1 MRVLVLGAG
10 ASKCAG
16 YPLASELIAEIKREA
31 ETTSL
36 WNFSK
41 AWREWNASLKN
52 SRGLIS
58 LLLRSPNPEV
68 VLSVPDLFD
77 AAWNA
82 ELRENFADFRRVRK
96 GEITDK
102 EGGER
107 ARQRA
112 LNARRFQNLI
122 IAKERFRE
130 CIDWFF
136 RFKHVEDSQP
146 ENRGRRD
153 YLRELLSPLNRGDI
167 VITLNW
173 DTTIERTLLEESRWT
188 PRDGYGFKK
197 QLAQNKRGRITASEI
212 TVLKL
217 HGSVGWHRS
226 RKNNRLYFDSRHG
239 FLRNLSV
246 STKTGEVLF
255 LDPLEKSV
263 IGLPGNSLLAYPSF
277 LKQLAGVEMQEIWRL
292 AIEALLKAD
301 SVEVWGYSLPES
313 DLAVRA
319 ILAPLRSRLLSKST
333 SVGVH
338 DPSKEVQTRWR
349 DFLSD
354 LAKIDSTPLGHCAK

>member
-16 YPLASELIAEIKREA
+16 YPLASELIAEIKQEA

-146 ENRGRRD
+146 EIED
-153 YLRELLSPLNRGDI
+153 
-167 VITLNW
+167 VAITYAN
-173 DTTIERTLLEESRWT
+173 
-188 PRDGYGFKK
+188 FC
-197 QLAQNKRGRITASEI
+197 
-212 TVLKL
+212 L
-217 HGSVGWHRS
+217 H
-226 RKNNRLYFDSRHG
+226 
-239 FLRNLSV
+239 
-246 STKTGEVLF
+246 
-255 LDPLEKSV
+255 
-263 IGLPGNSLLAYPSF
+263 
-277 LKQLAGVEMQEIWRL
+277 
-292 AIEALLKAD
+292 
-301 SVEVWGYSLPES
+301 
-313 DLAVRA
+313 
-319 ILAPLRSRLLSKST
+319 
-333 SVGVH
+333 
-338 DPSKEVQTRWR
+338 
-349 DFLSD
+349 
-354 LAKIDSTPLGHCAK
+354 